1 MAGSDTK
8 GRRGKKL
15 DGKTSKAVLKK
26 VKVDI
31 PDLGMGC
38 PDQAEGYFATH
49 VVAYNKLQSMMAK
62 MQPEIQKLI
71 KIQTK
76 DILESLDPANIGKS
90 REVKIR
96 NPNFDPQEKRT
107 DSDSKPCVGENP
119 FWTTSYESVYDR
131 ERFRPNVIE
140 DVKKM
145 FLGHNKE
152 VVQEYKEALQAVYAL
167 SDELNKQKEAMEQQ
181 ESDEYAN
188 SSSDDGPLISID
200 YDGSSSL
207 N

>member
-1 MAGSDTK
+1 MAVSDTK

-15 DGKTSKAVLKK
+15 DSKTSKAVLKK

-96 NPNFDPQEKRT
+96 NPNFNMLEDRT
-107 DSDSKPCVGENP
+107 DSDSEPCVGENP

-167 SDELNKQKEAMEQQ
+167 SDELNKKKEALEQQ
-181 ESDEYAN
+181 ANTQHEDEDDIGISL
-188 SSSDDGPLISID
+188 SSSH
-200 YDGSSSL
+200 
-207 N
+207 